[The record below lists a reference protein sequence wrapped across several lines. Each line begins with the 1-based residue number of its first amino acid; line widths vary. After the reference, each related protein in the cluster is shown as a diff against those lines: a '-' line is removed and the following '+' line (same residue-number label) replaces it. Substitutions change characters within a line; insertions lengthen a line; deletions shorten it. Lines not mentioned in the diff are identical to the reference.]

1 MDAFWA
7 SLWGSLA
14 GAAAG
19 ATAAWLFALDLRR
32 RERLDQASERVNES
46 TERYE
51 DRMRELWASLA
62 EGILNLKAASSK
74 VEISGKYRDEWFA
87 QHRAMLTITHR
98 IQTHAEG
105 DDGLLIWFVMRE
117 FAWAE
122 FESDKASRIAAVL
135 SMHATR
141 KVDTD
146 STLQA
151 LINLAYPKE
160 TPETPVTDST
170 T

>member
-1 MDAFWA
+1 M
-7 SLWGSLA
+7 
-14 GAAAG
+14 GAAVG

-32 RERLDQASERVNES
+32 RERLDKASERATES
-46 TERYE
+46 AERYE
-51 DRMRELWASLA
+51 ERMRELWASLA
-62 EGILNLKAASSK
+62 EGILKLKAARSK

-87 QHRAMLTITHR
+87 QHRELMTLTHR
-98 IQTHAEG
+98 VQTYAEG

-135 SMHATR
+135 SRHATR
-141 KVDTD
+141 KADTD
-146 STLQA
+146 RTLQG
-151 LINLAYPKE
+151 LIDLAYPKGTGE
-160 TPETPVTDST
+160 APATSAT